1 MLRPDVL
8 QLCLK
13 LSRLLE
19 MRGLL
24 GLIFLRQFLY
34 RGFQLVDVDL
44 KLIVL
49 KL

>member
-19 MRGLL
+19 MHGLF
-24 GLIFLRQFLY
+24 GLIFLRQLLY
-34 RGFQLVDVDL
+34 RRLQLVDVDL